1 MQDGEVIVIDNPKVS
16 PICKECCRAGN
27 CNEFG
32 EICCPIVCD
41 GKSYGV
47 IGLIAFSE
55 EQRKI
60 IETNS
65 DGMVNFLTR
74 MADLLSGKLK
84 AAIKS
89 YELDIE
95 KKKLETL
102 VDGMDKSVVSI
113 DVDGRI
119 DRYNLKFKKM
129 FNIKDDI
136 TGKIIFDIF
145 KFIGKS
151 YGVIRLIAFSE
162 EQSNKIQTNS
172 YVMVNFLTR
181 MADLM
186 SGKLKAAIKS
196 YELDIEKKKL
206 ETLVD
211 GMDKSVVSIDVD
223 GRIDRYNL
231 KFKKMFN
238 IKDDITGKIIFDIF
252 KFIKIPDK
260 YRKGHSFSASFNYK
274 GGGKSIK
281 GIYNMSRIELNG
293 EIKGYVIDFTDKKEA
308 IKNYNKMNKDRS
320 IMIDNII
327 GESEAI
333 KKVKKE
339 TIMAAQSVS
348 TVLITGESG
357 TGKELFAR
365 AIHNHSKR
373 AEYPFIAVN
382 CAAIPD
388 NLLESEL
395 FGYEEGAFTGARKG
409 GKLGMFEIAHKGS
422 LFLDEIGDMSLHL
435 QSKLLRV
442 LQDEEGAFTGARKG
456 GKLGMFEIAHKG
468 SLFLDEIGDMSL
480 HLQSKLLRVLQEKEV
495 NKIGAKSNIEID
507 VRIIAA
513 TNKDLESMVKEGTFR
528 EDLYYR
534 LNVIPIKLPSLSQ
547 RKGDIPLLIDY
558 MIREYSVK
566 LEKNVEGIDE
576 VALDRMQKYGWPG
589 NVRELQNSIEYSVNM
604 AQGREITVD
613 VLPKSILEY
622 EEKFEEDETSAI
634 ETLEDLEKR
643 EIKKALKRYG
653 VYKKDKELAAK
664 ALGISRATLYRKIE
678 KYGIK

>member
-1 MQDGEVIVIDNPKVS
+1 MKIELGYIKNDIQNIADAIETVLKIDVTIVDENLIRIAGTGKYINKIGEQIDGYAFKKSLQDGEVIVIDNPKVS

-60 IETNS
+60 IEANS
-65 DGMVNFLTR
+65 EGMVNFLTR

-113 DVDGRI
+113 DVDGR
-119 DRYNLKFKKM
+119 
-129 FNIKDDI
+129 
-136 TGKIIFDIF
+136 
-145 KFIGKS
+145 
-151 YGVIRLIAFSE
+151 
-162 EQSNKIQTNS
+162 
-172 YVMVNFLTR
+172 
-181 MADLM
+181 
-186 SGKLKAAIKS
+186 
-196 YELDIEKKKL
+196 
-206 ETLVD
+206 VD
-211 GMDKSVVSIDVD
+211 K
-223 GRIDRYNL
+223 YNL

-260 YRKGHSFSASFNYK
+260 YRKGHSFSSSFNYK
-274 GGGKSIK
+274 IGSKAIK
-281 GIYNMSRIELNG
+281 GIYNMSRIELND

-327 GESEAI
+327 GESESI

-373 AEYPFIAVN
+373 SEYPFIAVN

-395 FGYEEGAFTGARKG
+395 FGY
-409 GKLGMFEIAHKGS
+409 
-422 LFLDEIGDMSLHL
+422 
-435 QSKLLRV
+435 
-442 LQDEEGAFTGARKG
+442 EEGAFTGARKG

-558 MIREYSVK
+558 MIHDYSVK

-576 VALDRMQKYGWPG
+576 VALDRMLKYGWPG

-604 AQGREITVD
+604 AQGSEITVD

-634 ETLEDLEKR
+634 ETLEELEKR
-643 EIKKALKRYG
+643 EIQKALKRYS

-664 ALGISRATLYRKIE
+664 SLGISRATLYRKIE
-678 KYGIK
+678 KYNIK

>member
-1 MQDGEVIVIDNPKVS
+1 MKIELGYIKNDIQNIADAIETVLKIDVTIVDENLIRIAGTGKYINKIGEQIDGYAFKKSLQDGEVIVIDNPKVS

-60 IETNS
+60 IEANS
-65 DGMVNFLTR
+65 EGMVNFLTR

-113 DVDGRI
+113 DVDGR
-119 DRYNLKFKKM
+119 
-129 FNIKDDI
+129 
-136 TGKIIFDIF
+136 
-145 KFIGKS
+145 
-151 YGVIRLIAFSE
+151 
-162 EQSNKIQTNS
+162 
-172 YVMVNFLTR
+172 
-181 MADLM
+181 
-186 SGKLKAAIKS
+186 
-196 YELDIEKKKL
+196 
-206 ETLVD
+206 VD
-211 GMDKSVVSIDVD
+211 K
-223 GRIDRYNL
+223 YNL

-260 YRKGHSFSASFNYK
+260 YRKGHSFSSSFNYK
-274 GGGKSIK
+274 GGSKTIK
-281 GIYNMSRIELNG
+281 GIYNMSRIELND

-327 GESEAI
+327 GESESI

-339 TIMAAQSVS
+339 TIMASQSVS

-373 AEYPFIAVN
+373 SEYPFIAVN

-395 FGYEEGAFTGARKG
+395 FGY
-409 GKLGMFEIAHKGS
+409 
-422 LFLDEIGDMSLHL
+422 
-435 QSKLLRV
+435 
-442 LQDEEGAFTGARKG
+442 EEGAFTGARKG

-558 MIREYSVK
+558 MIHDYSVK

-576 VALDRMQKYGWPG
+576 VALDRMLKYGWPG

-604 AQGREITVD
+604 AQGSEITVD

-643 EIKKALKRYG
+643 EIQKALKRYG